1 MSLLRGDFYILK
13 ILRNSLLA
21 LTIAFMLMNTMLMH
35 GLRENQTNRSYWIV
49 QPQKPK
55 SDYHE
60 FYEAS
65 PIMDQM
71 SNIVRSQIKCCAH
84 DNNCDSFIWEVN
96 FYFQMIIIFVPFV
109 FFSFHFF
116 FFAFRE

>member
-1 MSLLRGDFYILK
+1 
-13 ILRNSLLA
+13 
-21 LTIAFMLMNTMLMH
+21 MNTILMH
-35 GLRENQTNRSYWIV
+35 GLRDNRTNRSYWIT

-65 PIMDQM
+65 PVMDQL

-84 DNNCDSFIWEVN
+84 EKNCDSFIWEVM
-96 FYFQMIIIFVPFV
+96 FLKLCRKFRIKSQSGYFKLY
-109 FFSFHFF
+109 